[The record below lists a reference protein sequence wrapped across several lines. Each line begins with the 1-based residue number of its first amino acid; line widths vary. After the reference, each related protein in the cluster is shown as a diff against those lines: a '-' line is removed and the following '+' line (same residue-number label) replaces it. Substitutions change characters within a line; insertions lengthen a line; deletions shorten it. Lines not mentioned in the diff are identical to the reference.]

1 MSLIKE
7 LLKACGIPPK
17 GIDMLNRGYS
27 IAELKGIDQ
36 KMLDAM
42 YSLGHQNY
50 EAEKFEEARNMMRY
64 LSVHDHRNTDYLAAL
79 GACEFRLGN
88 YPAAI
93 SVLEA
98 AWQQNPNDAGI
109 ALNLGLS
116 LAKAKQRQAAK
127 TMIQKAEALAKDDNA
142 HKREWLLSQRIL
154 QGSGKRSSKGSE

>member
-17 GIDMLNRGYS
+17 GIDMLNQGYS

-36 KMLDAM
+36 KILDAM
-42 YSLGHQNY
+42 YSLGYQNY
-50 EAEKFEEARNMMRY
+50 QAEKFEEARNMMRY

-93 SVLEA
+93 SALGA
-98 AWQQNPNDAGI
+98 AWEQNPTNAGV
-109 ALNLGLS
+109 ALNLGMS

-127 TMIQKAEALAKDDNA
+127 TMIQTAEALAKDDSTC
-142 HKREWLLSQRIL
+142 KREWLLSQRIL
-154 QGSGKRSSKGSE
+154 QGPSKKQSKRSK